1 LFSITSKD
9 VKEMEYGFVKI
20 SELASTPVCRASH
33 RIFGGS
39 YSQGVQ
45 TSQLGKRRDL
55 FQIVENN
62 DKRAEAHEQ
71 FIAPETLKALCI
83 H

>member
-1 LFSITSKD
+1 MTSKD
-9 VKEMEYGFVKI
+9 VEEMEYGFVKI

-39 YSQGVQ
+39 YSQEVQ
-45 TSQLGKRRDL
+45 TSQFGRRRDL

-62 DKRAEAHEQ
+62 DKRAEAQEQ
-71 FIAPETLKALCI
+71 FIEAEALKALYI